1 MSSEHYNL
9 CVSKARRRP
18 EPRPFNDPLAEQ
30 LAWLMDSAI
39 GVGPFSFGL
48 DALIGLVPGLGDVLS
63 SLISLVIVMRAMQA
77 GVNRAPILRMLANI
91 GIDTVVGS
99 IPLAGDLFDVAYK
112 SNIKNLKIYRES
124 LSGDREPLRDWG
136 FVALVIV
143 ILLLIIALPILGMI
157 YVLQMITSS

>member
-1 MSSEHYNL
+1 
-9 CVSKARRRP
+9 VSKARRGS

-39 GVGPFSFGL
+39 GVGRFSFGL
-48 DALIGLVPGLGDVLS
+48 DAIIGLVPGLGDLLS
-63 SLISLVIVMRAMQA
+63 SLVSLVIVARAMQA
-77 GVNRAPILRMLANI
+77 GVNRAAILRMLANI

-112 SNIKNLKIYRES
+112 SNVKNLKIYRES
-124 LSGDREPLRDWG
+124 LSGEREPLRDWG

-157 YVLQMITSS
+157 YILQMITSS

>member
-1 MSSEHYNL
+1 
-9 CVSKARRRP
+9 
-18 EPRPFNDPLAEQ
+18 
-30 LAWLMDSAI
+30 MDSAI

-77 GVNRAPILRMLANI
+77 GVNRAAILRMLANI

-143 ILLLIIALPILGMI
+143 ILLLIIALPILGLI
-157 YVLQMITSS
+157 YILQMITSS

>member
-1 MSSEHYNL
+1 
-9 CVSKARRRP
+9 VSKARRGS

-39 GVGPFSFGL
+39 GIGPFSFGL
-48 DALIGLVPGLGDVLS
+48 DALIGLIPGLGDLLS
-63 SLISLVIVMRAMQA
+63 SLVSGVIVMRAMQA
-77 GVNRAPILRMLANI
+77 GVNRAAILRMLANI
-91 GIDTVVGS
+91 GIDTLVGS

-124 LSGDREPLRDWG
+124 LTGDRGPLRDWG

-143 ILLLIIALPILGMI
+143 ILLLIVALPVLGLV
-157 YVLQMITSS
+157 YVLQLITS